1 MANELISKCTLDD
14 SFFVGIQLE
23 HDLIAFVQYAFIM
36 PKGDR
41 KVELLIESFH
51 IAFPVVIK
59 GEHQRLLSVGLIG
72 SQCSFDEGEVVF
84 LVLDQNLQNH
94 VQVITASPDALEA
107 HWVGVCTFI
116 FPFRFREW

>member
-14 SFFVGIQLE
+14 SFFVGVQLE
-23 HDLIAFVQYAFIM
+23 NDLIAFVQYSFII
-36 PKGDR
+36 PKGNR

-59 GEHQRLLSVGLIG
+59 CEHQRLFSVGLIG

-94 VQVITASPDALEA
+94 IEVVAASPDTL
-107 HWVGVCTFI
+107 
-116 FPFRFREW
+116 